1 MLIIIS
7 ILLFMILFG
16 VWPEGAIGLLSLV
29 WWLFV
34 AAVVLGAI
42 AAAGV
47 ALFG

>member
-1 MLIIIS
+1 MLIIIA

-34 AAVVLGAI
+34 AGVVLVAVT
-42 AAAGV
+42 AAGV